1 MIRCLRCPKLRI
13 TGNKILEDRRNLI
26 IAVLLT
32 VLVIFGWPIVAEKIF
47 PQPPVIAKP
56 AATAA
61 ASAAT
66 AANTSPTADTSV
78 PSAKAQALTLSAAL
92 SNSPRVLIDTPKLK
106 GSINLQGARIDDLL
120 LLAHRVDLA
129 KDSPPVRL
137 FAPSGTKGSYF
148 ARFGWKGEGIIAPD
162 ESTVWTANAR
172 ALTPTTPV
180 TLSWTNPTNQTFE
193 IALSIDKDYLVTA
206 EQRFTNNGPAA
217 AKIATYGLIS
227 RNGKSLNPDT
237 WNIHV
242 GPMGVFN
249 DEIVNVNYDEVEEA
263 PKGELVYKTKG
274 GWLGVTEQYWLA
286 ALIPAADGSVTG
298 KFQVRDGIYQ
308 TVMIDTNQADVGVG
322 TTSKHVSRL
331 FAGAKEVNALTHY
344 ANKENIK
351 YLDYSIDWGWFWFI
365 EKPFFTVLHWLFGV
379 FGNFGWAI
387 IGLTFIVRL
396 VMFPIAQRQF
406 ASMAQMRAVQP
417 KMKELQE
424 RYKDDKPKMQQ
435 ETMKLYKDEKVN
447 PLAGCLPILLQI
459 PIFFALYKLL
469 MLTIEM
475 RHQPFYLWLKD
486 LSAPDPS
493 TALLFQSIGITLPA
507 FLAIGV
513 LPILLGVTM
522 WLMQKL
528 NPQPMDDVQKQVFA
542 IMPWMMMFLFAS
554 LGAGLQLYYVV
565 SNTLTIFQQKWLYS
579 KHPIL
584 KQQMAK
590 DAEDKEKNKALAKG

>member
-1 MIRCLRCPKLRI
+1 
-13 TGNKILEDRRNLI
+13 LEDRRNLI

-32 VLVIFGWPIVAEKIF
+32 VLVIFGWPMVAQKIF
-47 PQPPVIAKP
+47 PQPPVVAKP
-56 AATAA
+56 AATA
-61 ASAAT
+61 SKAT
-66 AANTSPTADTSV
+66 PTVDTSLPTTKGDAV
-78 PSAKAQALTLSAAL
+78 TLGAAL
-92 SNSPRVLIDTPKLK
+92 SNAPRVLIETPKLK

-137 FAPSGTKGSYF
+137 FAPEGTKGAYF
-148 ARFGWKGEGIIAPD
+148 ARFGWKGDGVIVPD
-162 ESTVWTANAR
+162 GNTLWSANGR
-172 ALTPTTPV
+172 ALTPSSPV
-180 TLSWTNPTNQTFE
+180 SLSWTNPSNQTFE
-193 IALSIDKDYLVTA
+193 IILSIDKDYLVTA
-206 EQRFTNNGPAA
+206 EQHFINNGPAA

-227 RNGKSLNPDT
+227 RNGKSPDPDV

-249 DEIVNVNYDEVEEA
+249 DTIVNVNYSEVEEA
-263 PKGELVYKTKG
+263 KDGEVEYKTKG
-274 GWLGVTEQYWLA
+274 GWLGVTERYWLA
-286 ALIPAADGSVTG
+286 ALIPAADANVTG
-298 KFQVRDGIYQ
+298 KFKASNGIYQ
-308 TVMIDTNQADVGVG
+308 TEMFDANQADIGIG
-322 TTSKHVSRL
+322 STSKHISRL
-331 FAGAKEVNALTHY
+331 FAGAKEVNVLTNY
-344 ANKENIK
+344 AKNQNIK

-365 EKPFFTVLHWLFGV
+365 EKPFFNVLHWLFGV
-379 FGNFGWAI
+379 FGNFGLAI

-396 VMFPIAQRQF
+396 FMFPIAQRQF
-406 ASMAQMRAVQP
+406 ASMAQMRVVQP

-424 RYKDDKPKMQQ
+424 RYKDDKPKLQQ

-447 PLAGCLPILLQI
+447 PLAGCLPIVLQI

-493 TALLFQSIGITLPA
+493 TALLFHSIGITLPA
-507 FLAIGV
+507 FLAIGI

-579 KHPIL
+579 RHPIL
-584 KQQMAK
+584 KQQKAK
-590 DAEDKEKNKALAKG
+590 DDADKAPAKASG

>member
-1 MIRCLRCPKLRI
+1 
-13 TGNKILEDRRNLI
+13 LEDRRNLI

-32 VLVIFGWPIVAEKIF
+32 VLVIFGWPMVAEKIF
-47 PQPPVIAKP
+47 PKPPVAAKP
-56 AATAA
+56 AVTASTAT
-61 ASAAT
+61 
-66 AANTSPTADTSV
+66 PTADTSV
-78 PSAKAQALTLSAAL
+78 PSAKTEAVSLATSL
-92 SNSPRVLIDTPKLK
+92 SNAPRVLIETPKLK

-137 FAPSGTKGSYF
+137 FAPAGTKSAYF
-148 ARFGWKGEGIIAPD
+148 ARFGWKGDGITVPD
-162 ESTVWTANAR
+162 ESTLWAANAR
-172 ALTPTTPV
+172 ILTPSTPV
-180 TLSWTNPTNQTFE
+180 TLSWTNPENQTFE
-193 IALSIDKDYLVTA
+193 IILSIDKDYLVTA
-206 EQRFTNNGPAA
+206 EQHFINNGPAA
-217 AKIATYGLIS
+217 VKIATYGLIS
-227 RNGKSLNPDT
+227 RNGKSPDHDV

-242 GPMGVFN
+242 GPMGVF
-249 DEIVNVNYDEVEEA
+249 DDKIVHVNYSEVEEA
-263 PKGELVYKTKG
+263 KNGEVEYKTKG
-274 GWLGVTEQYWLA
+274 GWLGVTERYWLA
-286 ALIPAADGSVTG
+286 ALIPNADATVTG
-298 KFQVRDGIYQ
+298 KFQASNGIYQ
-308 TVMIDTNQADVGVG
+308 TVMIDANQADIGVG

-331 FAGAKEVNALTHY
+331 FAGAKEVNVLTNY
-344 ANKENIK
+344 AKQDNIK

-365 EKPFFTVLHWLFGV
+365 EKPFFNVLHWLFGV
-379 FGNFGWAI
+379 FGNFGLAI

-396 VMFPIAQRQF
+396 FMFPVAQRQF
-406 ASMAQMRAVQP
+406 SSMAQMRVVQP

-424 RYKDDKPKMQQ
+424 RYKDDKPKLQQ

-475 RHQPFYLWLKD
+475 RHQPFYLWIKD

-493 TALLFQSIGITLPA
+493 TALLFHSIGITLPH
-507 FLAIGV
+507 FLAIGI

-522 WLMQKL
+522 YLMQKL

-542 IMPWMMMFLFAS
+542 IMPWMMMFLFSS

-579 KHPIL
+579 RHPIL
-584 KQQMAK
+584 KQQK
-590 DAEDKEKNKALAKG
+590 EAENTKALVKG

>member
-1 MIRCLRCPKLRI
+1 
-13 TGNKILEDRRNLI
+13 LEDRRNLI

-32 VLVIFGWPIVAEKIF
+32 ALVIFGWPMVAEKIF
-47 PQPPVIAKP
+47 PQPPQTTKP
-56 AATAA
+56 AATAPNG
-61 ASAAT
+61 SDT
-66 AANTSPTADTSV
+66 AGTATADTNIGTT
-78 PSAKAQALTLSAAL
+78 KAQAVSLATAL
-92 SNSPRVLIDTPKLK
+92 SNSPRVLIETPKLK

-129 KDSPPVRL
+129 KNSPPVRL
-137 FAPSGTKGSYF
+137 FAPAGTKGAYF
-148 ARFGWKGEGIIAPD
+148 ARFGWKGEGINVPD
-162 ESTVWTANAR
+162 ESTLWTASAR
-172 ALTPTTPV
+172 SLTPTTPV
-180 TLSWTNPTNQTFE
+180 TLSWTNEANQTFE
-193 IALSIDKDYLVTA
+193 ITLSIDKDYLVTA
-206 EQRFTNNGPAA
+206 EQRFTNNGAAA
-217 AKIATYGLIS
+217 AKVATYGLIS
-227 RNGKSLNPDT
+227 RNGKSPDPDT

-263 PKGELVYKTKG
+263 KDGELEYKTKG
-274 GWLGVTEQYWLA
+274 GWLGVTEKYWLA
-286 ALIPAADGSVTG
+286 ALIPASDGSITG

-308 TVMIDTNQADVGVG
+308 TVMIDKNQSDVAVAA
-322 TTSKHVSRL
+322 TSKHVSRL
-331 FAGAKEVNALTHY
+331 FAGAKEVSVLTDY
-344 ANKENIK
+344 AKKQNIK

-365 EKPFFTVLHWLFGV
+365 EKPFFLVLHWLFGV

-387 IGLTFIVRL
+387 IGLTFVVRIF
-396 VMFPIAQRQF
+396 MFPVAQRQF

-417 KMKELQE
+417 KMKEIQD
-424 RYKDDKPKMQQ
+424 RFKDDKPRMQQ

-493 TALLFQSIGITLPA
+493 TALLFHSVGITLPA
-507 FLAIGV
+507 FLAIGL

-522 WLMQKL
+522 YLMQKL

-579 KHPIL
+579 RHPIL

-590 DAEDKEKNKALAKG
+590 ESEAKAAAKG

>member
-1 MIRCLRCPKLRI
+1 
-13 TGNKILEDRRNLI
+13 LEDRRNLI

-32 VLVIFGWPIVAEKIF
+32 VLVIFGWPMVAQKIF
-47 PQPPVIAKP
+47 PQPPVVAKP
-56 AATAA
+56 AATA
-61 ASAAT
+61 SKAT
-66 AANTSPTADTSV
+66 PTTDTSLPTA
-78 PSAKAQALTLSAAL
+78 KADAVTLGAAL
-92 SNSPRVLIDTPKLK
+92 SNAPRVLIDTPKLK

-137 FAPSGTKGSYF
+137 FAPEGTKGAYF
-148 ARFGWKGEGIIAPD
+148 ARFGWKGDGVIVPD
-162 ESTVWTANAR
+162 GNTLWSANGR
-172 ALTPTTPV
+172 ALTPSSPV
-180 TLSWTNPTNQTFE
+180 SLSWTNPSNQTFE
-193 IALSIDKDYLVTA
+193 IILSIDKDYLVTA
-206 EQRFTNNGPAA
+206 EQHFINNGPAA

-227 RNGKSLNPDT
+227 RNGKSPDPDV

-249 DEIVNVNYDEVEEA
+249 DTIVNVNYSEVEEA
-263 PKGELVYKTKG
+263 KDGEVEYKTKG
-274 GWLGVTEQYWLA
+274 GWLGVTERYWLA
-286 ALIPAADGSVTG
+286 ALIPAADANVTG
-298 KFQVRDGIYQ
+298 KFKASNGIYQ
-308 TVMIDTNQADVGVG
+308 TEMFDANQADIGVG
-322 TTSKHVSRL
+322 STSKHISRL
-331 FAGAKEVNALTHY
+331 FAGAKEVNVLTNY
-344 ANKENIK
+344 AKNQNIK

-365 EKPFFTVLHWLFGV
+365 EKPFFNVLHWLFGV
-379 FGNFGWAI
+379 FGNFGLAI

-396 VMFPIAQRQF
+396 FMFPIAQRQF
-406 ASMAQMRAVQP
+406 ASMAQMRVVQP

-424 RYKDDKPKMQQ
+424 RYKDDKPKLQQ

-447 PLAGCLPILLQI
+447 PLAGCLPIVLQI

-493 TALLFQSIGITLPA
+493 TALLFHSIGITLPA
-507 FLAIGV
+507 FLAIGI

-579 KHPIL
+579 RHPIL
-584 KQQMAK
+584 KQQKAK
-590 DAEDKEKNKALAKG
+590 DDADKAPAKASG